1 MAGKK
6 EVSAQ
11 KVGQQFIPEYYGAL
25 QDSRK
30 KRLFSFYEVR
40 PRNFMESTADAAAP
54 IGSVLL
60 ALIPNSV
67 FFTATARGV
76 RSLLLWR

>member
-40 PRNFMESTADAAAP
+40 PGNRMESTADAAA
-54 IGSVLL
+54 
-60 ALIPNSV
+60 
-67 FFTATARGV
+67 
-76 RSLLLWR
+76 RSGF